1 MKYKYIVWDWNGTLL
16 DDVDVCLES
25 INIVLERYKLPKLKS
40 VKEYRENF
48 CFPII
53 NYYKAIGF
61 DFTKY
66 SFKTVGKEFID
77 IYTKLSSTCN
87 LHNDALETLI
97 LLRNRNFNQIIL
109 SASQQ
114 TNLLNQ
120 VNQYNIQH
128 YFKNILGIKD
138 IYANSK
144 LDIAKNWISSFKID
158 NTNVLFVGDTIH
170 DSEVAKSLKCDCIL
184 CSQGHQDYN
193 TLIESGN
200 KVFKDLNTIYRYI
213 TSLI

>member
-77 IYTKLSSTCN
+77 IYTKLSSKCN